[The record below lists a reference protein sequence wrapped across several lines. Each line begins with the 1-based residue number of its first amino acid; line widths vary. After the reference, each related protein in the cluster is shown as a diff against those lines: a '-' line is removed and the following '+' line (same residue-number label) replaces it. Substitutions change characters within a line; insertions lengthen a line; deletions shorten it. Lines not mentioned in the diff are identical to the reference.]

1 MDLRTAAEEL
11 YGVDPARFMAE
22 RSRLAAEARTAGER
36 DLAKR
41 LTSLRKPTVAAWV
54 INAGVRALPG
64 LVDEIDRL
72 GAALR
77 GEHDDVELR
86 ELGSDRRRLIARAAR
101 EWAAAAEAGGTSVSE
116 AVQRDLESTVQAA
129 VIDAGAAVALRSGLL
144 VRPLAASGLD
154 AVDVS
159 DAVALP
165 EVADEAREAQ
175 GAPDAEVIEFRPR
188 PRQAG
193 SAKGTGS
200 RAGRGRDA
208 GSASGGQRPRRGR
221 AAEDDRAAPGR
232 AAERRAAERL
242 AAAERELEEARGEL
256 AEVRDRLRELDG
268 ERGRLE
274 TEIDDLTEQ
283 LEGARED
290 LARVDRERG
299 ELRRQRS
306 RGERAVTDAE
316 RRVDRLTPE

>member
-1 MDLRTAAEEL
+1 MDLRTAAGEL
-11 YGVDPARFMAE
+11 YGVDPASFMAE
-22 RSRLAAEARTAGER
+22 RSRLAAEARAIGEK

-41 LTSLRKPTVAAWV
+41 LMGLRKPTVAAWV
-54 INAGVRALPG
+54 VNSAVRDLPAL
-64 LVDEIDRL
+64 LEEIDEL
-72 GAALR
+72 GATLR

-86 ELGSDRRRLIARAAR
+86 GLGSERRRLIARAAR
-101 EWAAAAEAGGTSVSE
+101 EWAAAAEERGTTVSE

-129 VIDAGAAVALRSGLL
+129 LIDAGAAVALRSGLL
-144 VRPLAASGLD
+144 VRPLSASGLD

-188 PRQAG
+188 SGATG
-193 SAKGTGS
+193 TAKRSGAAATG
-200 RAGRGRDA
+200 GRDA
-208 GSASGGQRPRRGR
+208 SDRGAS
-221 AAEDDRAAPGR
+221 DR

-242 AAAERELEEARGEL
+242 TAAERELEEARGEL
-256 AEVRDRLRELDG
+256 ADVRDRLHELDG

-274 TEIDDLTEQ
+274 AEIDDLTEQ

-299 ELRRQRS
+299 ELRRRRA

-316 RRVDRLTPE
+316 RRVDRLAPG